1 MTASML
7 TNMARR
13 RTLIRAGRVIDA
25 STSHG
30 PGSILLDGGD
40 IVAAGSPAEVGNVP
54 DAEVLDLPESVVM
67 PALVNAHCHLDLS
80 NLDPRP
86 YDGDFAAWLD
96 GIRTGRPTGDAAA
109 AAVRRGIHLSRLGG
123 TGVVGDIDGRA
134 SGVPARELRA
144 DGLAGVSYLE
154 LIGVGPSRAR
164 TMATLQD
171 AAGWPVHAAG
181 CVRMGISPHAPYTC
195 DTEIY
200 RTAAGLSAPM
210 VTHLAETPDETDAI
224 DDLADVLAMRPVAA
238 VHVNYVTDE
247 QIRLLAAACTT
258 VVFCPRA
265 AAYFGHRSHGYR
277 RMIEAGV
284 NVALGTDGLPC
295 LDRAD
300 RMSVLDDMRLLH
312 RRDDADP
319 VVLLRMATTAGAVGL
334 GLDPDLVTLAP
345 GPVAGLIA
353 LPYDAA
359 DTGDPFVQVL
369 QRDDAP
375 EWVAR

>member
-1 MTASML
+1 ML
-7 TNMARR
+7 TNMARH
-13 RTLIRAGRVIDA
+13 RTLIRAGRVVDA
-25 STSHG
+25 TMSLG

-40 IVAAGSPAEVGNVP
+40 IVAAGSPADVGDVP
-54 DAEVLDLPESVVM
+54 GAKVLDLSASVVM

-80 NLDPRP
+80 TLDPRP
-86 YDGDFAAWLD
+86 YHGDFPAWLD
-96 GIRTGRPTGDAAA
+96 RVTTGRPTGDDAVA

-144 DGLAGVSYLE
+144 GGLAGVSYLE
-154 LIGVGPSRAR
+154 LIGVGPGRERA
-164 TMATLQD
+164 MATLDD
-171 AAGWPVHAAG
+171 AAGWPAQADG
-181 CVRMGISPHAPYTC
+181 GVRMGISPHAPYTC
-195 DTEIY
+195 DAGIY
-200 RTAAGLSAPM
+200 RAAAGLPVPM
-210 VTHLAETPDETDAI
+210 ATHLAEAPGETGSI

-238 VHVNYVTDE
+238 AHVNYATDA
-247 QIRLLAAACTT
+247 QIRLLAAARTT

-284 NVALGTDGLPC
+284 NVALGTDGLLC

-300 RMSVLDDMRLLH
+300 RLSVLDDMRLLH

-319 VVLLRMATTAGAVGL
+319 AVLLRMATTAGAIGL
-334 GLDPDLVTLAP
+334 GLDPGFVTFAP
-345 GPVAGLIA
+345 GPVAGLVA
-353 LPYDAA
+353 LPFDPADAC
-359 DTGDPFVQVL
+359 DPFAQVL

-375 EWVAR
+375 EWVAG

>member
-123 TGVVGDIDGRA
+123 TGGVGDIDGRA

-154 LIGVGPSRAR
+154 LIGVGPGRAR
-164 TMATLQD
+164 AMATLQD
-171 AAGWPVHAAG
+171 AARWPAHG
-181 CVRMGISPHAPYTC
+181 DRGVRMGISPHAP
-195 DTEIY
+195 
-200 RTAAGLSAPM
+200 
-210 VTHLAETPDETDAI
+210 
-224 DDLADVLAMRPVAA
+224 
-238 VHVNYVTDE
+238 
-247 QIRLLAAACTT
+247 
-258 VVFCPRA
+258 
-265 AAYFGHRSHGYR
+265 
-277 RMIEAGV
+277 
-284 NVALGTDGLPC
+284 
-295 LDRAD
+295 
-300 RMSVLDDMRLLH
+300 
-312 RRDDADP
+312 
-319 VVLLRMATTAGAVGL
+319 
-334 GLDPDLVTLAP
+334 
-345 GPVAGLIA
+345 
-353 LPYDAA
+353 
-359 DTGDPFVQVL
+359 
-369 QRDDAP
+369 
-375 EWVAR
+375 

>member
-1 MTASML
+1 ML

-25 STSHG
+25 STSRG
-30 PGSILLDGGD
+30 PGSILLDDGD
-40 IVAAGSPAEVGNVP
+40 IVAAGSPAEVGSVP

-80 NLDPRP
+80 NIDPRP

-96 GIRTGRPTGDAAA
+96 GIRTGRPTGDDAVA

-144 DGLAGVSYLE
+144 DGLVGVSYLE
-154 LIGVGPSRAR
+154 LIGIGPSRERA
-164 TMATLQD
+164 MKTLRD
-171 AAGWPVHAAG
+171 AAGWPAHADRG
-181 CVRMGISPHAPYTC
+181 VRMGISPHAPCTC
-195 DTEIY
+195 DTGIY
-200 RTAAGLSAPM
+200 RTAAALRAPM
-210 VTHLAETPDETDAI
+210 ATHLAETPDETDAI
-224 DDLADVLAMRPVAA
+224 DVLADVLAMRPIAA
-238 VHVNYVTDE
+238 AHVNYATD
-247 QIRLLAAACTT
+247 QQVRLLAAARTT

-334 GLDPDLVTLAP
+334 GLDPDLVTLVP
-345 GPVAGLIA
+345 GPIAGLIA
-353 LPYDAA
+353 LPYDVS
-359 DTGDPFVQVL
+359 DTRDPFVQVL
-369 QRDDAP
+369 QRDEAP

>member
-1 MTASML
+1 ML

-13 RTLIRAGRVIDA
+13 RTLIRAGRVVDA
-25 STSHG
+25 STNLG
-30 PGSILLDGGD
+30 PAVILLDDGD
-40 IVAAGSPAEVGNVP
+40 IVAAGFPTDIGDVP

-86 YDGDFAAWLD
+86 YDGDFSVWLD
-96 GIRTGRPTGDAAA
+96 GIRTGRPTADDAVAV
-109 AAVRRGIHLSRLGG
+109 AVRRGIHLSRLGG

-134 SGVPARELRA
+134 SGIPARELRA

-154 LIGVGPSRAR
+154 LIGVGPSRKRA
-164 TMATLQD
+164 MATLDD
-171 AAGWPVHAAG
+171 AARWPVHETG

-195 DTEIY
+195 DTGIY
-200 RTAAGLSAPM
+200 RAAAALPAPM
-210 VTHLAETPDETDAI
+210 ATHLAETPGEADSIDE
-224 DDLADVLAMRPVAA
+224 LVEVLAMRPVAA
-238 VHVNYVTDE
+238 AHVNYATDE
-247 QIRLLAAACTT
+247 QVRQLAAARTT

-277 RMIEAGV
+277 RMIQTGV

-300 RMSVLDDMRLLH
+300 RLSVLDDMRLLH

-319 VVLLRMATTAGAVGL
+319 VALLRMATTAGAVGL

-345 GPVAGLIA
+345 GPIAGLIA
-353 LPYDAA
+353 LPYDVA
-359 DTGDPFVQVL
+359 DPVDPFVQVL
-369 QRDDAP
+369 LRDDAP
-375 EWVAR
+375 AWVVR

>member
-1 MTASML
+1 
-7 TNMARR
+7 MARH
-13 RTLIRAGRVIDA
+13 RTLIRAGRVVDA
-25 STSHG
+25 STSLG
-30 PGSILLDGGD
+30 PGSILLDGGE
-40 IVAAGSPAEVGNVP
+40 IVAAGSPAEVGDVP
-54 DAEVLDLPESVVM
+54 DADVLDLPESVVM

-80 NLDPRP
+80 SLDPLP
-86 YDGDFAAWLD
+86 YDGDFPAWLD
-96 GIRTGRPTGDAAA
+96 RIRTGRPTGDAAVA
-109 AAVRRGIHLSRLGG
+109 AAVRRGIRLSRLGG

-164 TMATLQD
+164 AMATIE
-171 AAGWPVHAAG
+171 AAAKWPAHADG
-181 CVRMGISPHAPYTC
+181 GVRMGISPHAPYTC
-195 DTEIY
+195 DTGLY
-200 RTAAGLSAPM
+200 RSAAGLAAPM
-210 VTHLAETPDETDAI
+210 ATHLAETPDETDAI
-224 DDLADVLAMRPVAA
+224 DELAEVLAMRPVVA
-238 VHVNYVTDE
+238 VHVNYITDE
-247 QIRLLAAACTT
+247 QVRLLAAACTT

-284 NVALGTDGLPC
+284 NVALGTDGLLC
-295 LDRAD
+295 LDRVD

-319 VVLLRMATTAGAVGL
+319 VVLLRMATTAGAIGL
-334 GLDPDLVTLAP
+334 GLDPDLVTLSP

-359 DTGDPFVQVL
+359 DTRDPFVQVL

-375 EWVAR
+375 EWVAVYHG

>member
-1 MTASML
+1 
-7 TNMARR
+7 MARR
-13 RTLIRAGRVIDA
+13 RTLIRAGRVVDA
-25 STSHG
+25 STSLG

-40 IVAAGSPAEVGNVP
+40 IVAAGSPADVGDVP

-96 GIRTGRPTGDAAA
+96 GIRTGRPNGDDAVA

-144 DGLAGVSYLE
+144 DGLMGVSYLE
-154 LIGVGPSRAR
+154 LIAVGPSRERA
-164 TMATLQD
+164 MATLQD
-171 AAGWPVHAAG
+171 AARWPAHVDRG
-181 CVRMGISPHAPYTC
+181 VRMGISPHAPYTC
-195 DTEIY
+195 DTGIY
-200 RTAAGLSAPM
+200 RAAAALLAPM
-210 VTHLAETPDETDAI
+210 ATHLAETPDETDAI
-224 DDLADVLAMRPVAA
+224 DDLADVLAMRPIAA
-238 VHVNYVTDE
+238 AHVNYVTLA
-247 QIRLLAAACTT
+247 QIRLLARTRTT

-277 RMIEAGV
+277 GMIEAGV
-284 NVALGTDGLPC
+284 NVALGTDGLPG

-300 RMSVLDDMRLLH
+300 RMSVLDDMRLLY

-319 VVLLRMATTAGAVGL
+319 AVLLRMATIAGAVGL
-334 GLDPDLVTLAP
+334 GLDPDRVTLAP
-345 GPVAGLIA
+345 GPIAGLIA
-353 LPYDAA
+353 LPFDPA
-359 DTGDPFVQVL
+359 DTRDPFVQVL
-369 QRDDAP
+369 RRDDAP
-375 EWVAR
+375 EWVARL

>member
-1 MTASML
+1 
-7 TNMARR
+7 MARR
-13 RTLIRAGRVIDA
+13 RTLIRAGRVVDA
-25 STSHG
+25 STSLG

-40 IVAAGSPAEVGNVP
+40 IVAVGSPADIGDVP
-54 DAEVLDLPESVVM
+54 DAEVRDLPESVVM

-80 NLDPRP
+80 DLDPRP
-86 YDGDFAAWLD
+86 YDGDFPAWLNR
-96 GIRTGRPTGDAAA
+96 IRTGRPTGDDGAA
-109 AAVRRGIHLSRLGG
+109 AAVRRGISLSRLGG

-154 LIGVGPSRAR
+154 LIGIGPSRERA
-164 TMATLQD
+164 MATLQD
-171 AAGWPVHAAG
+171 AAGWPAHG
-181 CVRMGISPHAPYTC
+181 DGGVRMGISPHAPYTC
-195 DTEIY
+195 DTGIY
-200 RTAAGLSAPM
+200 RIAAGLSAPM
-210 VTHLAETPDETDAI
+210 ATHLAETPDETDAI

-238 VHVNYVTDE
+238 AHVNYVTGT
-247 QIRLLAAACTT
+247 QIRMLAAACTT

-277 RMIEAGV
+277 RMIDAGV
-284 NVALGTDGLPC
+284 NVALGTDGLLC

-319 VVLLRMATTAGAVGL
+319 VLLLRMATTAGAIGL

-359 DTGDPFVQVL
+359 DTRDPLVQVL

-375 EWVAR
+375 EWIVR